1 MKIYCSVISLR
12 AIRSRGPIVESSS
25 ALCRPHCRCRRRR
38 RQPRSPLAC
47 FSQRAKLCALPLLI
61 WRCNW
66 KRLALCAGLRPQRFC
81 LHVGREIPTCTHTLK
96 SGVPLYHDPT
106 SQVCFYT
113 DVLAAAERG
122 RREWTPVCPG
132 RIVHVGPWRSTWEG
146 EQEGTVSGA
155 KPRQSLRFLCRFIDV
170 TMRAAGV

>member
-12 AIRSRGPIVESSS
+12 VRRSCGLIVESSS
-25 ALCRPHCRCRRRR
+25 ALCRPRRRR
-38 RQPRSPLAC
+38 RHCRRCRPRSPLAC

-61 WRCNW
+61 RRCNW

-106 SQVCFYT
+106 SQVRFYT

-132 RIVHVGPWRSTWEG
+132 EDRPRWAVKEYVRRRAGRNRFGS
-146 EQEGTVSGA
+146 QSDTVA
-155 KPRQSLRFLCRFIDV
+155 AVLETR
-170 TMRAAGV
+170 TM